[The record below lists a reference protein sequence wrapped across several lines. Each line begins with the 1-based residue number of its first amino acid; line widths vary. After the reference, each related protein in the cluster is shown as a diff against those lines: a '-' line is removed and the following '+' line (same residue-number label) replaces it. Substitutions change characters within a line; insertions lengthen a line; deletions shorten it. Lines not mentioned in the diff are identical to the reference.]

1 MLDNE
6 KVKQIEDY
14 YAKCEREGANEH
26 QLEESQKAVAKMEAI
41 IGDPDRLRAV
51 AKDFIHH
58 YETRVAEGATV
69 AGKAMFVCMNR
80 NIAYDLYKIIV
91 EMRPQWSE
99 KKISEDETALT
110 DKEKKELKPIEKI
123 KLVMTRNKDDEP
135 ALYEMLGTKDDR
147 KEFDRQFKNPKS
159 NFKIAIVVDMWLT
172 GFDVP
177 ELDTIY
183 IDKPIQQHTLIQTIS
198 RVNRVCEGKDK
209 GLIVDYIGIKK
220 NMNLALKKYTN
231 FECDEFEGVEQAI
244 TIVKDQLEVLAQMF
258 HSFNSRDFFEGSPT
272 EQLACLNRAVE
283 YVQLSEELETR
294 FMAAVKRMKQAFN
307 LCSSSEKI
315 SDEGKDYIHFYCA
328 VRSIL
333 FKLTKGD
340 APDISQMNARVRE
353 MLEGAIQS
361 DGIEELFETGKHISV
376 DIFSDEYMDKIN
388 AIQLPNTKIKILQ
401 RLLSQAIDEFK
412 KVNKIMGV
420 EFADRLKRVVDE
432 YNNRR
437 RDESYANEVLD
448 DIAGKLAD
456 LLAELKAEKDSFK
469 KLGIDYEEKAFYD
482 ILKAVA
488 KKYEFDNEYPDE
500 KMIELSK
507 KIKVI
512 VDDKSRYTDWS
523 TRDDIKANLQVDL
536 ILLLD
541 EYGYPPVTLDDVY
554 KEVLEQAENFK
565 KYAG

>member
-1 MLDNE
+1 MKTLYLVGNGFDIQHGIKTPYSE
-6 KVKQIEDY
+6 F
-14 YAKCEREGANEH
+14 RSF
-26 QLEESQKAVAKMEAI
+26 LEM
-41 IGDPDRLRAV
+41 
-51 AKDFIHH
+51 HH
-58 YETRVAEGATV
+58 EP
-69 AGKAMFVCMNR
+69 F
-80 NIAYDLYKIIV
+80 
-91 EMRPQWSE
+91 
-99 KKISEDETALT
+99 LT
-110 DKEKKELKPIEKI
+110 DFEAMYSIQPLDDTEPWCTEAAQERWKKSVLKDLWQTFE
-123 KLVMTRNKDDEP
+123 E
-135 ALYEMLGTKDDR
+135 EMG
-147 KEFDRQFKNPKS
+147 NPD
-159 NFKIAIVVDMWLT
+159 VERMHDMASSLAEQM
-172 GFDVP
+172 P
-177 ELDTIY
+177 E
-183 IDKPIQQHTLIQTIS
+183 
-198 RVNRVCEGKDK
+198 E
-209 GLIVDYIGIKK
+209 GIKH
-220 NMNLALKKYTN
+220 MNLALKKYTN
-231 FECDEFEGVEQAI
+231 FECDEFEGVEQAV

-258 HSFNSRDFFEGSPT
+258 HGFNSKDFFEGSPT

-315 SDEGKDYIHFYCA
+315 SDEEKDYIHFYCA

-376 DIFSDEYMDKIN
+376 DIFSNEYMDKIN

-456 LLAELKAEKDSFK
+456 LLAELKTEKDSFK

-500 KMIELSK
+500 KMLELSK